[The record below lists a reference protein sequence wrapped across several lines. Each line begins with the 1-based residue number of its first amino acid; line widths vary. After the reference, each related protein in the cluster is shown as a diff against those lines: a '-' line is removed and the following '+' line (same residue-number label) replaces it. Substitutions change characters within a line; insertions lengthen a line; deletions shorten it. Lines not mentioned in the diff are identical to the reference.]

1 VYNVLG
7 VKCEW
12 NALCRLVN
20 IEPRNDMDN
29 IDEYFRTL
37 EYLRENYFNEEKP
50 LHEEYKI
57 YAYELPEHI
66 YSDDDTHVLIGICL
80 LKTVLFKNNRKEITD
95 VTIQDIEVAKD
106 NLVKWL
112 KENNIDESDMKI
124 WTVTDDCGCCS

>member
-1 VYNVLG
+1 
-7 VKCEW
+7 
-12 NALCRLVN
+12 
-20 IEPRNDMDN
+20 
-29 IDEYFRTL
+29 
-37 EYLRENYFNEEKP
+37 
-50 LHEEYKI
+50 
-57 YAYELPEHI
+57 
-66 YSDDDTHVLIGICL
+66 